1 MRRMRRLLRSDPARA
16 LMGRLVGFYVRFV
29 GWTLRWERI
38 GLEAPV
44 ARFLRHEP
52 LILSFWHNRLLL
64 VPLIY
69 PAGNRA
75 AVMTSHHRDGQI
87 IAHAIRHF
95 DLARIAGSSSQGG
108 EAAAME
114 ACRWLERGDVAVI
127 APDGPRGPR
136 MRAAP
141 GVIRIAQISGAPI
154 YPISVAC
161 SRRRVLP
168 NWDRFLLALPFGRG
182 LFLVGDPIWVPAEA
196 DAEERERLRELLETR
211 LTQLSDEAD
220 RRLGHRPIEPAPA
233 PLSEARP

>member
-1 MRRMRRLLRSDPARA
+1 MKRLRRFFRSDPARA
-16 LMGRLVGFYVRFV
+16 LIGKLVGVYVRMV
-29 GWTLRWERI
+29 GWSLQWERI

-44 ARFLRHEP
+44 ARFLRRQP

-69 PAGNRA
+69 PARERA
-75 AVMTSHHRDGQI
+75 GVMISHHRDGEI

-95 DLARIAGSSSQGG
+95 GLGRIAGSTSQGG

-141 GVIRIAQISGAPI
+141 GIIRIAQISGAPI

-161 SRRRVLP
+161 SRRRVLS
-168 NWDRFLLALPFGRG
+168 NWDRFLVALPFGRG
-182 LFLVGDPIWVPAEA
+182 LFLVGDPIWVPPEA
-196 DAEERERLRELLETR
+196 DEEERERLRELLETR
-211 LTQLSDEAD
+211 LTRLSDEAD
-220 RRLGHRPIEPAPA
+220 RRLGHAPIEPAPLPA
-233 PLSEARP
+233 AGGSR